1 MTAKINPDIIIIVKG
16 NPDKSTGQEVKTME
30 EYSMTA
36 TEAARLIDWLTAHG
50 HTAEDATDCIKHIAT
65 GTQQGK

>member
-1 MTAKINPDIIIIVKG
+1 MLSYNHSKG
-16 NPDKSTGQEVKTME
+16 NRAESARQEVNTME

-50 HTAEDATDCIKHIAT
+50 HTAEDATECIKYIAT